1 VKRNRAAIEEVR
13 EVYRRSGGV
22 TPRLGLA
29 ELTALYESKL
39 ANVNSLDEFRAADLT
54 IDVDAIVAPDARAK
68 YLALPDA
75 VSVRDR
81 EVPLE
86 YDVEEGVGGVARLRL
101 PEKLARTL
109 AESELPELDRPL
121 RFVVPRGQRGAVRAA
136 SLDELQELLERPWM
150 ADEIR
155 VGGERHSGRGRDTH
169 TRRRERAHDRG
180 RSRGD
185 ARPGGKRSRRNRG
198 HRDADPR
205 RRRSR

>member
-1 VKRNRAAIEEVR
+1 VR
-13 EVYRRSGGV
+13 EVHRRSGGL

-39 ANVNSLDEFRAADLT
+39 ANVNSMDEFRAADLR
-54 IDVDAIVAPDARAK
+54 IDPDAVVAPDVRAT
-68 YLALPDA
+68 YLSLPDA

-81 EVPLE
+81 EVPID

-109 AESELPELDRPL
+109 TDSELPELDRPL

-150 ADEIR
+150 ADEI
-155 VGGERHSGRGRDTH
+155 GADDERRTRRDRDAH
-169 TRRRERAHDRG
+169 RRERAHDRG
-180 RSRGD
+180 RSLGDVRAGTTDFRRERG
-185 ARPGGKRSRRNRG
+185 RG
-198 HRDADPR
+198 NFGPR